1 MKLKK
6 RNNIS
11 GIFSIISLALPVIVW
26 VALLCFSGPYLRT
39 VEERSLFEYDSFW
52 VTDFLA
58 KPSGIL
64 SLCSLFLTQ
73 FLHLPWL
80 GAMIWV
86 LLLTLS
92 ALLTKRIF
100 KIPDDLSLIAYIP
113 AAVMLTYNMSMGYV
127 LYAVSLP
134 GFFFMPVLGYLWAL
148 LTVYVLRKPG
158 NPFIAVL
165 TTLIWGFAGY
175 HIAGFY
181 SLAGIIASAVDNAAY
196 GNGRSH
202 RLWHIAASVTVLILA
217 PIAFIG
223 TTTYGLGSA
232 WTLGLP
238 EELFEIPRS
247 RMQAPLILTM
257 LLPILAP
264 AIRLFRSE
272 KTVFIAQCISLA
284 LVLILPVSFW
294 YRDDNFKAELKMI
307 LAADNLEWD
316 KAISV
321 FEKISSKK
329 EKQAEWQPTRIM
341 VMLKD
346 LALIKTGKEADKA
359 FTYDDGS
366 LEQKTRWTIPSSF
379 QIGKII
385 HFHYGL
391 PGLCHRW
398 CFEES
403 VLLGWSNM
411 TLKYH
416 AMNAIATN
424 QTGLAERDLSHLE
437 RTLFYRKW
445 AKEQRALCHDKNK
458 VAATMPY
465 KLVIP
470 LICYEDEICTDKA
483 GCEYFIMQH
492 FNGPAPLAST
502 PLYDRIALFYALK
515 SKQPALILTRF
526 LTYMESNNPDK
537 IGRHYQEAA
546 YLCGVITHNSALQA
560 YPFDDRIKKDYDTF
574 SKYYTKY
581 GKRTIEE
588 SRSVFPSA
596 IRHSYY
602 YYYYYVNEL
611 RMF

>member
-58 KPSGIL
+58 KPSGTL

-80 GAMIWV
+80 GSMIWV
-86 LLLTLS
+86 LLLTAT

-100 KIPDDLSLIAYIP
+100 QIPDGLWLIAYIP
-113 AAVMLTYNMSMGYV
+113 AAIMLTYNMSMGYII
-127 LYAVSLP
+127 YAISLP
-134 GFFFMPVLGYLWAL
+134 GFFFIPVLGYLWAL
-148 LTVYVLRKPG
+148 LTVYVLRKAH
-158 NPFIAVL
+158 NPAVIVL
-165 TTLIWGFAGY
+165 LTLIWGFAGY
-175 HIAGFY
+175 YIAGFY
-181 SLAGIIASAVDNAAY
+181 SLAGIIVSAVDVAAS
-196 GNGRSH
+196 GKSRSL
-202 RLWHIAASVTVLILA
+202 RLLHIAASVTVVLFA

-238 EELFEIPRS
+238 EELFEIPRA
-247 RMQAPLILTM
+247 RLQAPLVLTM

-264 AIRLFRSE
+264 AIRLFKSE
-272 KTVFIAQCISLA
+272 KSVSIAQYISLA
-284 LVLILPVSFW
+284 LILVIPFTFW
-294 YRDDNFKAELKMI
+294 YRDSNYKAELKMI
-307 LAADNLEWD
+307 LAVDNCEWD
-316 KAISV
+316 KAIAV
-321 FEKISSKK
+321 FENISSKK
-329 EKQAEWQPTRIM
+329 EKQASWQPTRIM

-346 LALIKTGKEADKA
+346 LALIKTDKEADKA
-359 FTYDDGS
+359 FAYDDGS
-366 LEQKTRWTIPSSF
+366 MDQKTRWTIPSSF
-379 QIGKII
+379 QIGKVI
-385 HFHYGL
+385 HFHYGI

-416 AMNAIATN
+416 AMNSIATN

-445 AKEQRALCHDKNK
+445 AKEQRALCHNRDK
-458 VAATMPY
+458 VAVSMPY
-465 KLVIP
+465 NLVIP
-470 LICYEDEICTDKA
+470 LICYDDEICTDKA

-492 FNGPAPLAST
+492 FNGTVPLKST

-546 YLCGVITHNSALQA
+546 YLCGIITHNSGLQA
-560 YPFDDRIKKDYDTF
+560 YPFDDRIKKGYDTF
-574 SKYYTKY
+574 SKNYSKY

-588 SRSVFPSA
+588 SRSLFSSA
-596 IRHSYY
+596 LRHSYY